1 MKGNINSNIWAA
13 LHNPGTKD
21 FSIRM
26 LAPDALSMARAKK
39 RKRSVARG
47 ADVGAAALDAGG
59 NAADAAVATAQCQGV
74 HNPMASVRDG
84 EEEGGLERESFI
96 FFFFSSF
103 LPPTHPPTPSSLH
116 RA

>member
-1 MKGNINSNIWAA
+1 MGVAKDYRGAPRSISTRGGAVAA
-13 LHNPGTKD
+13 DHG
-21 FSIRM
+21 RC
-26 LAPDALSMARAKK
+26 
-39 RKRSVARG
+39 

-59 NAADAAVATAQCQGV
+59 NAADAAVATALCQGV

-103 LPPTHPPTPSSLH
+103 LLPTHPPTPSSLH